1 MEKARL
7 SKFES
12 NNCTKAQ
19 HLNSIVARSLVINL
33 EQIQKDHVH
42 QYKNR
47 LTEKNNTEND
57 LASIVYSTENISNK
71 IFDGSRYKNLMKP
84 VEHVSLAS
92 IIAEHTSKNISSTT
106 SSDIFGDDLEEEKPQ
121 IQYILPPIERQ
132 KLRKEFINRY
142 KCNDEMFSK
151 RFDKLEI
158 YKKLKKAP
166 LFEKLKPSDQQ
177 KISNTIKNRER
188 QEILQIVDKD
198 KQKIFNPYKDEQ
210 IMLQA
215 QVAQFLHKQIE
226 NEHLYNGTELPKQ

>member
-92 IIAEHTSKNISSTT
+92 IIAERKTLINIKFS
-106 SSDIFGDDLEEEKPQ
+106 IFFYIYLFQ
-121 IQYILPPIERQ
+121 IQ
-132 KLRKEFINRY
+132 RY
-142 KCNDEMFSK
+142 F
-151 RFDKLEI
+151 
-158 YKKLKKAP
+158 KKH
-166 LFEKLKPSDQQ
+166 
-177 KISNTIKNRER
+177 I
-188 QEILQIVDKD
+188 
-198 KQKIFNPYKDEQ
+198 
-210 IMLQA
+210 
-215 QVAQFLHKQIE
+215 
-226 NEHLYNGTELPKQ
+226 